1 MANWYYLIGAERRG
15 PITEH
20 ELRALAQTGK
30 VTPSTLVWKEGMQN
44 WTAAGEIDGL
54 LGRAAA
60 DPLDPGAA
68 PSAPSTP
75 SAPPR
80 VPNTGSRSGSIDEAA
95 LKDPS
100 ESSAFVLVCIAAA
113 ISALVVL
120 LWILGTFGGALVI
133 LGFLFLGLAVQN
145 GLLYGY
151 YRVNAIAVTP
161 TQFPEIHAAAQAF
174 ATRLGRSLPEIYVV
188 QDSIWNAFAARLIG
202 AKVVVLNSALVD
214 AILLKGDHRE
224 LAFIVG
230 HELGHHY
237 AGHVG
242 FRHFVAN
249 WGGWLI
255 WARLW
260 YSRRC
265 EFTCDRY
272 GLLCAGS
279 LDAAQRAICNMA
291 VGAQLASRVD
301 IGQARQQW
309 ESRRGEFFVRYRAL
323 YSTHPHVLDRLTTL
337 ERAAAE
343 LSVPTRA

>member
-1 MANWYYLIGAERRG
+1 MANWHYMIGSQRLG
-15 PITEH
+15 PIPES
-20 ELRALAQTGK
+20 ELRTLIQTGE
-30 VTPSTLVWKEGMQN
+30 VTPATLVWTDGMQS
-44 WTAAGEIDGL
+44 WAAAGSIASLFGDTAAAHGAGIGIPPAE
-54 LGRAAA
+54 RA
-60 DPLDPGAA
+60 
-68 PSAPSTP
+68 
-75 SAPPR
+75 APPR
-80 VPNTGSRSGSIDEAA
+80 TPDAALRSASINEDS
-95 LKDPS
+95 LKDPK
-100 ESSAFVLVCIAAA
+100 EDTAFVLVCIAAVV
-113 ISALVVL
+113 SMLFVLV
-120 LWILGTFGGALVI
+120 WILGTFGGALVI
-133 LGFLFLGLAVQN
+133 LGLLFLGMVVQH

-161 TQFPEIHAAAQAF
+161 AQFPEIHAAAQAF

-188 QDSIWNAFAARLIG
+188 QDSIWNAFATRLVG

-224 LAFIVG
+224 IAFIVG

-279 LDAAQRAICNMA
+279 LDAAQRAMCNMA

-301 IGQARQQW
+301 IGQAKQQW
-309 ESRRGEFFVRYRAL
+309 ESRREEFFVRYRAL

-343 LSVPTRA
+343 LGVPARA